1 MSASFWI
8 TTVALAV
15 LDVMLMALY
24 IKQTLSLLQNRHPEW
39 EIDSLPP
46 DGVLSWVKVG
56 AAMLIPYLGLV
67 ISLVLMFF
75 GEKLCVVAVM
85 RIENRIELELIAEQY
100 RNANGKILKEEEV
113 GF

>member
-1 MSASFWI
+1 MSQSFWI
-8 TTVALAV
+8 TTVILAA

-24 IKQTLSLLQNRHPEW
+24 IRQTLSLLRNRHPEW

-46 DGVLSWVKVG
+46 DGVLFWVKVG
-56 AAMLIPYLGLV
+56 AAMLIPYLGLA

-75 GEKLCVVAVM
+75 GKKLCVVAVK

-100 RNANGKILKEEEV
+100 RNANARILREEEEL
-113 GF
+113 